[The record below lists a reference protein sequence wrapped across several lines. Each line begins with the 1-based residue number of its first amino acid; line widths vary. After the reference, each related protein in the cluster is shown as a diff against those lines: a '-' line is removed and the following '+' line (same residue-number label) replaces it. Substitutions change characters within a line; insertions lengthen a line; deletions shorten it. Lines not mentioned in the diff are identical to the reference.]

1 MTGTWTTFPFFVYIC
16 GIVNKLYHE
25 KIYCNHCHI
34 IVLFRLCL
42 RAKDELR
49 GSEKNWNSGFTL
61 GMDFGIVPFVM
72 RSDMHGAAGTFIGFN
87 LNIAGFDVNMH
98 FKERK
103 HGSTV
108 EVGEW
113 KNEYRG
119 ELYQFGYRL
128 PVIPKWICVTPLL
141 GLYKEQWGTTNGWK
155 YTIDHN
161 GNIRNSYDIDMTIFD
176 FDYGGK
182 IEIAVTRY
190 SDIRM
195 LCSITVTNHF
205 VSYGIALHCSPVSF

>member
-1 MTGTWTTFPFFVYIC
+1 MKRFIVTIVTLLFFFAFASAQKMSYT
-16 GIVNKLYHE
+16 E
-25 KIYCNHCHI
+25 A
-34 IVLFRLCL
+34 R
-42 RAKDELR
+42 
-49 GSEKNWNSGFTL
+49 KNWNSGFTL

-113 KNEYRG
+113 ENEYRG

>member
-1 MTGTWTTFPFFVYIC
+1 M
-16 GIVNKLYHE
+16 KR
-25 KIYCNHCHI
+25 I
-34 IVLFRLCL
+34 IVTIVTLLFFFAFASAQKMSYAEAR
-42 RAKDELR
+42 
-49 GSEKNWNSGFTL
+49 KNWNSGFTL
-61 GMDFGIVPFVM
+61 GMDFGIVPSVM

-87 LNIAGFDVNMH
+87 LNIVGFDVNMH

-113 KNEYRG
+113 ENEYRG

-205 VSYGIALHCSPVSF
+205 VSYGIALHCSPISF